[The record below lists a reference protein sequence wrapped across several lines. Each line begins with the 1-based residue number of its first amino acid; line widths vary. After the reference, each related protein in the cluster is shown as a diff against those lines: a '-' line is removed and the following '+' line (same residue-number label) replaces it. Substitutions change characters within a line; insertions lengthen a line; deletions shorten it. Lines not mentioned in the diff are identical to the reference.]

1 MVEKEPNYTYVTAR
15 LLLDDIRAK
24 ALTRLGVAEKATQFE
39 MESLYPSGPKS
50 ISAVGRGKRT
60 GIERSP

>member
-1 MVEKEPNYTYVTAR
+1 MSARTLVEKEPNYSYVTAR

-39 MESLYPSGPKS
+39 METLVSTGTESVFNL
-50 ISAVGRGKRT
+50 GR
-60 GIERSP
+60 